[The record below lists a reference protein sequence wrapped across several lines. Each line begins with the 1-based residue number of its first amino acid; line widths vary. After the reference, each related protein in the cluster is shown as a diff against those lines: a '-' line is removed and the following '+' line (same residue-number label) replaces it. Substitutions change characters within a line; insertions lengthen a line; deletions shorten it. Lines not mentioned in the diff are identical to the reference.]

1 MLVHL
6 RRMVSTPR
14 AQSSALRVW
23 LRDPVRLA
31 LLHLLAPAA
40 VHLSRDRALGLARL
54 AGKVDASRFLNAG
67 MWRDMQVAFRLDRA
81 RGARAARDHVT
92 TRYTDFV
99 INRRILKGREDPGS
113 WRVEERNPE
122 VVDELRRTGASFVIA
137 TGHFVRHA
145 SYALFTGMTIPQ
157 RIAIVTLPSSDVSRP
172 TSFNSR
178 LNALHKDLVMDVW
191 GGSAD
196 VEFLTVDNEMSGAI
210 AVRRLRE
217 PGNVVIISS
226 DAYAGLDGRVVHQ
239 RPFAGWRLR
248 RVALGTAMIARFAQV
263 PVVLCHPYVEPD
275 GTVVL
280 EWDGPIRAKDEG
292 SDGDIELMD
301 AVLDGLE
308 RMVGKRPNQ
317 YVYPIG
323 GERTWDPDA
332 ARWTEPPIDSESQA
346 VAGGPSNGA

>member
-1 MLVHL
+1 M
-6 RRMVSTPR
+6 
-14 AQSSALRVW
+14 
-23 LRDPVRLA
+23 
-31 LLHLLAPAA
+31 
-40 VHLSRDRALGLARL
+40 
-54 AGKVDASRFLNAG
+54 
-67 MWRDMQVAFRLDRA
+67 
-81 RGARAARDHVT
+81 
-92 TRYTDFV
+92 
-99 INRRILKGREDPGS
+99 
-113 WRVEERNPE
+113 
-122 VVDELRRTGASFVIA
+122 DELRRTGASFVIA

-191 GGSAD
+191 
-196 VEFLTVDNEMSGAI
+196 E
-210 AVRRLRE
+210 VRRRRVPHRRQRDVWSDCRETSRE

-323 GERTWDPDA
+323 GERTWIPTPHGGQNRRLTPRVRPWPAALRTAPDLADPPGALRLDEGRDRTDGSEVPRHQVLIGDGDSKLGLEERDQLNHPERVDHAVLDQRVVVSELVGA
-332 ARWTEPPIDSESQA
+332 AVPGQVPGDEAADSLL
-346 VAGGPSNGA
+346 VRHVK